1 VGGIEKEEEDSDW
14 EVERR
19 YFAAFFFVLL
29 LPLPRLFPTANTDF
43 LSLTAPLFP
52 ILSLLQQKQQKQK
65 RQVQDTLDP
74 EYYLGAYRSSESGG
88 EGNERNW
95 ATTKFAD
102 VVPPAAAAA
111 AAAAAGEAAG
121 AFAPCCVHSA
131 AAAAANPAPPPAA
144 AVWERRPLYCVSVPG
159 EAPAKEE
166 GEKAPVAAAAAAA
179 SAAAKRGRD
188 GDGGGDDDMEAV
200 AAAAGGEE
208 EGRAAAASA
217 ADKKK
222 KGSEQR
228 KRENKASKAAEGG
241 AGGADDKPQPPRPL
255 PPRAGDAM
263 VFFYPSPS
271 RSSSPASSSSFS
283 PKLNDIVEVWGV
295 LSRVPELAAA
305 HLDAAAEN
313 GSGNAGSSP
322 PWPAA
327 SELAARPPTSSV
339 PRLHALFSRR
349 AERHPRLA
357 AVARERGSS
366 AAAAAADKSAS
377 PPSAPSPAASAA
389 RAAALARLR
398 RALRGDPLAAEY
410 LLLQL
415 VSRVHL
421 RTAGMALGTLA
432 LNITQCPKGTENGP
446 KSPPASSSLSA
457 FGSSVAE
464 ALSALAPR
472 SVALPL
478 SLGAL
483 NSSRLRPGRCPLS
496 GRLAQAPLQLAPG
509 TQVLLDETLLE
520 PGTLTA
526 TGRDSV
532 DALRGLLADRAVE
545 YDFGEG
551 GEENS
556 PFFVSPWSFFASS
569 RSLARSP
576 SPPSI
581 KKKNPKKTRLSQAT
595 AVAPCRP
602 TPPSPSSPRASP
614 AVS

>member
-1 VGGIEKEEEDSDW
+1 
-14 EVERR
+14 
-19 YFAAFFFVLL
+19 
-29 LPLPRLFPTANTDF
+29 
-43 LSLTAPLFP
+43 
-52 ILSLLQQKQQKQK
+52 
-65 RQVQDTLDP
+65 
-74 EYYLGAYRSSESGG
+74 
-88 EGNERNW
+88 
-95 ATTKFAD
+95 
-102 VVPPAAAAA
+102 
-111 AAAAAGEAAG
+111 
-121 AFAPCCVHSA
+121 
-131 AAAAANPAPPPAA
+131 
-144 AVWERRPLYCVSVPG
+144 
-159 EAPAKEE
+159 
-166 GEKAPVAAAAAAA
+166 
-179 SAAAKRGRD
+179 
-188 GDGGGDDDMEAV
+188 
-200 AAAAGGEE
+200 
-208 EGRAAAASA
+208 
-217 ADKKK
+217 
-222 KGSEQR
+222 
-228 KRENKASKAAEGG
+228 
-241 AGGADDKPQPPRPL
+241 
-255 PPRAGDAM
+255 
-263 VFFYPSPS
+263 
-271 RSSSPASSSSFS
+271 
-283 PKLNDIVEVWGV
+283 
-295 LSRVPELAAA
+295 
-305 HLDAAAEN
+305 
-313 GSGNAGSSP
+313 
-322 PWPAA
+322 
-327 SELAARPPTSSV
+327 
-339 PRLHALFSRR
+339 
-349 AERHPRLA
+349 
-357 AVARERGSS
+357 
-366 AAAAAADKSAS
+366 
-377 PPSAPSPAASAA
+377 
-389 RAAALARLR
+389 
-398 RALRGDPLAAEY
+398 
-410 LLLQL
+410 
-415 VSRVHL
+415 
-421 RTAGMALGTLA
+421 MALGTLA

-581 KKKNPKKTRLSQAT
+581 KKNPKKTRLSQAT